1 MFSSTDYDKL
11 QQIME
16 ESPQKRELLTRLLD
30 SHQMTLSSIS
40 HEIRNPLTLV
50 YSTLQL
56 IASQHPEVTGFKHWE
71 QLMQDVEYI
80 KLLLEELS
88 SYNNSDKLNIAS
100 IESNTFFKTIS
111 LSFASSVCDTEIE
124 FVSKIAPKLP
134 DIQCD
139 PVKLRQV
146 LLNLLGNA
154 RDAVMLR
161 DFSSSE
167 KSSLEESSSE
177 DSHPKISMA
186 VSPSYKLSGKSDIAT
201 HIVVEISDNGCGIL
215 PEHLDHIFEPF
226 ATYKPNGT
234 GLGLAIANRIAIAH
248 NGSLTVSSQPGRT
261 AFTLTLPI
269 QQHRT

>member
-16 ESPQKRELLTRLLD
+16 ESPQKRELLTKLLD

-88 SYNNSDKLNIAS
+88 SYNNSDKLNITT
-100 IESNTFFKTIS
+100 IESDTFFKTVS

-124 FVSKIAPKLP
+124 FISKIAPKLP
-134 DIQCD
+134 DIPCD
-139 PVKLRQV
+139 SVKLRQV

-161 DFSSSE
+161 DFSS
-167 KSSLEESSSE
+167 LGESSPE
-177 DSHPKISMA
+177 DSHPEISME
-186 VSPSYKLSGKSDIAT
+186 VFSSPKLSEKSDIDT
-201 HIVVEISDNGCGIL
+201 HITVEISDNGCGIL

-261 AFTLTLPI
+261 VFTLSLPI